1 MNRQEILKGI
11 NSALEPEEEITE
23 STVIADCDDL
33 DSLALFNIV
42 IYLKSNG
49 MSASLNDLAKCKTIS
64 DLLDLALISS
74 SIKTNFL

>member
-1 MNRQEILKGI
+1 MERT
-11 NSALEPEEEITE
+11 ALLEELIEVIDPIDEITE
-23 STVIADCDDL
+23 DTVISESDDL

-64 DLLDLALISS
+64 DLLDLALS
-74 SIKTNFL
+74 KK

>member
-1 MNRQEILKGI
+1 MERT
-11 NSALEPEEEITE
+11 ALLEELIEVIDPIDEITE
-23 STVIADCDDL
+23 DTVISESDDL

-64 DLLDLALISS
+64 DLLDLALSN
-74 SIKTNFL
+74 K

>member
-1 MNRQEILKGI
+1 MERT
-11 NSALEPEEEITE
+11 ALLEELIEVIDPIDEITE
-23 STVIADCDDL
+23 DTVISECDDL

-64 DLLDLALISS
+64 DLLDLALS
-74 SIKTNFL
+74 KK

>member
-1 MNRQEILKGI
+1 MERATL
-11 NSALEPEEEITE
+11 LEELIEVIDPIDEITE
-23 STVIADCDDL
+23 DTVISECDDL

-64 DLLDLALISS
+64 DLLDLALSN
-74 SIKTNFL
+74 K

>member
-1 MNRQEILKGI
+1 MERATL
-11 NSALEPEEEITE
+11 LEELIEVIDPIDEITE
-23 STVIADCDDL
+23 DTVISECDDL

-64 DLLDLALISS
+64 DLLDLALS
-74 SIKTNFL
+74 KK

>member
-1 MNRQEILKGI
+1 MEWATL
-11 NSALEPEEEITE
+11 LEELIEVIDPIDEITE
-23 STVIADCDDL
+23 DTVISECDDL

-64 DLLDLALISS
+64 DLLDLALSN
-74 SIKTNFL
+74 K

>member
-1 MNRQEILKGI
+1 MERT
-11 NSALEPEEEITE
+11 ALLEELIEVIDPIDEITE
-23 STVIADCDDL
+23 DTVISECDDL

-64 DLLDLALISS
+64 DLLDLALSN
-74 SIKTNFL
+74 K

>member
-1 MNRQEILKGI
+1 MERATL
-11 NSALEPEEEITE
+11 LEELIEVIGPIDEVTE
-23 STVIADCDDL
+23 DTVISECDDL

-64 DLLDLALISS
+64 DLLDLALSN
-74 SIKTNFL
+74 K

>member
-1 MNRQEILKGI
+1 MERT
-11 NSALEPEEEITE
+11 ALLEELIEVIDPIDDITE
-23 STVIADCDDL
+23 DTVISESDDL

-64 DLLDLALISS
+64 DLLDLALS
-74 SIKTNFL
+74 KK

>member
-1 MNRQEILKGI
+1 MERATL
-11 NSALEPEEEITE
+11 LEELIEVIDPIDEITE
-23 STVIADCDDL
+23 DTVISESDDL

-64 DLLDLALISS
+64 DLLDLALS
-74 SIKTNFL
+74 KK